1 MAEREVIKKAKAAVV
16 VGKVKAEVEMEA
28 KAKVGMEKVLVLS
41 FLL

>member
-1 MAEREVIKKAKAAVV
+1 MAEKELIKKEKAALVA
-16 VGKVKAEVEMEA
+16 GKVKAEVEMEA